1 MEDCDK
7 GDLKFIVAGEK
18 IRESTLLL
26 KKNRFL
32 FQKNRFGM
40 NIFFVL
46 QLISALMAVLFL
58 GW

>member
-1 MEDCDK
+1 M
-7 GDLKFIVAGEK
+7 GGLKFIVAGEK

-32 FQKNRFGM
+32 FQKNRFSM

>member
-18 IRESTLLL
+18 VRESTLFFFFF
-26 KKNRFL
+26 KKNRFS
-32 FQKNRFGM
+32 M